1 MQLIEKINLS
11 KIILDFLSKLIDNVS
26 QKTTGHTWHVH
37 PQDEQQSMSRVLRE
51 NCKSFRRK

>member
-26 QKTTGHTWHVH
+26 QKTTGYMARS
-37 PQDEQQSMSRVLRE
+37 PAG
-51 NCKSFRRK
+51 